1 MTRHAGGSASVADLD
16 EHRGKLIEIVTVVIL
31 GVATVASA
39 WCAYQSS
46 RWSDVETS
54 EARDATDLRVEQ
66 SRVYSQATTT
76 IVYDSTVVAAFASAV
91 SSNDTELQD
100 FFNQSLIR
108 ADFRPVLTRWR
119 QQIEAGSDE
128 VSSLLDDKEYIDGLF
143 GPSRALDTEIQESS
157 VRADEAGSHADGYL
171 LTTLFMASALF
182 FAGVVSSFKSRSP
195 KVLLLMGAVML
206 LSVGAARIVDLPIA

>member
-1 MTRHAGGSASVADLD
+1 VTRHAGASSTADLD
-16 EHRGKLIEIVTVVIL
+16 EHKRKLIELVTVVIL

-46 RWSDVETS
+46 RWNDVETS

-76 IVYDSTVVAAFASAV
+76 IVYDSTVVAAFAAAV
-91 SSNDTELQD
+91 SSNDTKLQN
-100 FFNQSLIR
+100 FFRQSLIR
-108 ADFRPVLTRWR
+108 DGFKPVLERWR
-119 QQIEAGSDE
+119 VQLDSGTAET
-128 VSSLLDDKEYIDGLF
+128 SSLLEDQEYIDELF
-143 GPSRALDTEIQESS
+143 GPSAALDAEIKESS
-157 VRADEAGSHADGYL
+157 VRATEAGSNADGYL

-206 LSVGAARIVDLPIA
+206 LAVGAARIIDLPIA